1 MSSKTARSA
10 ASDAG
15 GPPPALG
22 ALPAAIL
29 AQVFAYASAL
39 DGTYL
44 DDDMDVRIGV
54 LGMPS
59 WRLKTAVDS
68 KECAR
73 IAVVV
78 CAAGMA
84 FLRPVAKAFR
94 EAADEVGVRVH
105 VENFGFRPA
114 DSTTTERE
122 EDDEEDDD
130 EDEDEDDDDEH
141 ENDGD
146 DDADNDEDDDDEDAD

>member
-15 GPPPALG
+15 GPPPAFG

-29 AQVFAYASAL
+29 SQVFAYASAL

-73 IAVVV
+73 IAAVV
-78 CAAGMA
+78 CASGMA

-94 EAADEVGVRVH
+94 EAADEAAVRVH
-105 VENFGFRPA
+105 VESSGFRPA
-114 DSTTTERE
+114 DATTTERDEDDEEEE
-122 EDDEEDDD
+122 EDDEFD
-130 EDEDEDDDDEH
+130 
-141 ENDGD
+141 
-146 DDADNDEDDDDEDAD
+146 